1 MAALL
6 YWIVYNFDLGPL
18 GPTMLDTAVQSWLKR
33 AKSRAQASNVRRRI
47 LCFLST
53 FHSQLSLRADERV

>member
-18 GPTMLDTAVQSWLKR
+18 GPTMLDAAVQSWLKR

-47 LCFLST
+47 RPF
-53 FHSQLSLRADERV
+53 